1 MRYNSLIDLE
11 NIHMEENYLNHE
23 VDEVISHLKNH
34 FSLQGLKNRFDRETF
49 IAKTKDEVELSHQY
63 LNEFASFL
71 HDGHEINIPSLIDLD
86 PVFVSLEKQ
95 SVLSCVEL
103 YSIADLL
110 SVSEYLYDLLYEE
123 KKYYHL
129 NDDALDLNPLT
140 QLKRDLITCIETDM
154 TVSDNASAKL
164 RDVRSALRSLRRQL
178 SNIMNSYKNRY
189 SSYLASE
196 SIALKGG
203 QEVLAIRTS
212 DKGSVKGS
220 VISYSSTGETVY
232 MVPFEVLEL
241 RNKQS
246 SLEQEEAT
254 EVMKVLADLSAKAY
268 KQIKYLKRDYEI
280 LMVFDRYLGAVKY
293 GNSYNGCIS
302 ELSDGELS
310 LKELFHPLLKA
321 SHVVTNS
328 ITLGNKEAKVLL
340 ITGPNAGGKSIFIKA
355 MALSVMMDKLGLM
368 VPCLIESKIPYID
381 EVYFLGGDNQS
392 VMDNLSTFSSH
403 LLGIKN
409 ITDKATGNSLV
420 IIDEVGEGTS
430 PKDGEALGVG
440 LLKFFEKKNCFTVLT
455 SHFDGL
461 KIYAADDDKCLTGA
475 MEFNMSGL
483 KPTYRLLLHTTGK
496 SYGILLARQMGLDES
511 ILQDAIEFQKQRSNQ
526 DTDALMEK
534 LTQQAMDNEKKLKEL
549 ENAKKDLERLAEKR
563 QKAIDALNEEKNS
576 IKMKADSK
584 INRLV
589 DQRIEEIN
597 RIWKDNAEKKNS
609 SISYS
614 DISQAKGELKKIKEE
629 TPSSLQNIG
638 KVETLKD
645 VKAGDVLLDE
655 DKRKGVVIEVK
666 KNEVV
671 LDMDG
676 LRFRRKLQGLT
687 RAPKTADDVMKK
699 NKPTASIDR
708 AVLNVGSSQGL
719 ECNIIGLHVDEAMRK
734 VVSFLDSARLRHFT
748 YVRIIH
754 GTGTF
759 ALKNA
764 VWKYLQNH
772 KDFVKDYAFGGEGE
786 GGLGATVVH
795 LK

>member
-1 MRYNSLIDLE
+1 
-11 NIHMEENYLNHE
+11 MEDNYLEHE
-23 VDEVISHLKNH
+23 VDAVIENLKGF
-34 FSLQGLKNRFDRETF
+34 FSLQGMKNEFTKEKYL
-49 IAKTKDEVELSHQY
+49 AKDKNELEISHQY
-63 LNEFASFL
+63 LKEFSTFL
-71 HDGHEINIPSLIDLD
+71 HDGHEINIPNLIDLD

-110 SVSEYLYDLLYEE
+110 SASEYIYDLLYD
-123 KKYYHL
+123 KKQYYHL
-129 NDDALDLNPLT
+129 NDDALDLNPVT
-140 QLKRDLITCIETDM
+140 QLKRDLITSIESDM

-164 RDVRSALRSLRRQL
+164 RDVRSALRSLRKQL

-189 SSYLASE
+189 SAYLASDT
-196 SIALKGG
+196 IALKGD
-203 QEVLAIRTS
+203 QEVLAVRTS

-232 MVPFEVLEL
+232 MVPFEVFEL

-254 EVMKVLADLSAKAY
+254 EVMKVLSDLSQKAY
-268 KQIKYLKRDYEI
+268 KQLKYLKRDYEI
-280 LMVFDRYLGAVKY
+280 LMVFDRYLGSVRY

-302 ELSDGELS
+302 KLSDDELS
-310 LKELFHPLLKA
+310 LNELFHPLLKA
-321 SHVVTNS
+321 KKVVTNS
-328 ITLGNKEAKVLL
+328 ITLGKNEPRVLL

-355 MALSVMMDKLGLM
+355 TALSVMMDKLGLM
-368 VPCLIESKIPYID
+368 TPCLISSKIPFID
-381 EVYFLGGDNQS
+381 NVFFLGGDNQS

-403 LLGIKN
+403 LLGIRN
-409 ITDKATGNSLV
+409 ITAQATEKSLV

-440 LLKFFEKKNCFTVLT
+440 LLKFFERKNCLTMLT

-461 KIYAADDDKCLTGA
+461 KIYAAGDEKCLTGA
-475 MEFNMSGL
+475 MEFNTTGL

-511 ILQDAIEFQKQRSNQ
+511 ILKDAIDFQNERSNQ

-534 LTQQAMDNEKKLKEL
+534 LTQQVMDNEKKAREL
-549 ENAKKDLERLAEKR
+549 DNQRKDLERLAEKK

-576 IKMKADSK
+576 IKMKADQK

-589 DQRIEEIN
+589 DQRIEQIN
-597 RIWKDNAEKKNS
+597 QIWKTEAQNKDAKMT
-609 SISYS
+609 YS
-614 DISQAKGELKKIKEE
+614 DVSQAKGELKKIRDL
-629 TPSSLQNIG
+629 TPSSLQNVG
-638 KVETLKD
+638 HVEILRD
-645 VKAGDVLLDE
+645 VQVGEVLLDE
-655 DKRKGVVIEVK
+655 DLRRGKVIEIK

-676 LRFRRKLQGLT
+676 LRIRRKLSGLT
-687 RAPKTADDVMKK
+687 RPKKTASDVKVKK
-699 NKPTASIDR
+699 TPTAEIDR
-708 AVLNVGSSQGL
+708 AILNVGPSQGL
-719 ECNIIGLHVDEAMRK
+719 ECNIIGLHVDEAMRN
-734 VVSFLDSARLRHFT
+734 VVSFLDGARLRKFS
-748 YVRIIH
+748 YVRIVH

-772 KDFVKDYAFGGEGE
+772 KEFVKDFSFGGEGE
-786 GGLGATVVH
+786 GGLGATVIH